1 MRDVFFLFLPT
12 ARMNVDQLW
21 KTVLSDLE
29 VSLSRGNFMTWLS
42 PTRLTR
48 VQQVDAGRQIA
59 EIACKSPYHRQ
70 FIEERYFAQI
80 KEALDRVTK
89 RKNELVFVIGKF
101 SSPASV
107 SAIGNGPL
115 FETESPSLHQQYQ
128 QAYLRARLREDFT
141 FDTFA
146 VSPSNE
152 MAYAAAQAVAKT
164 PGKAYN
170 PLFIYGG
177 VGVGKTHLTQAI
189 GHAVLLQRPDAAM
202 IYCTGEDF
210 TNEIINAIRRK
221 ETYPF
226 KKKFR
231 SADLLLIDDAQFI
244 AGKTAVQ
251 EEFFHTFN
259 AIRQEGGQI
268 VLVSDQPP
276 QAIDRLEDRLRSRF
290 EGGLTIDI
298 QQPNFE
304 LRTAILLIKAK
315 TLGVALPMDVA
326 QLIAA
331 NIESVR
337 RLEGFLARL
346 MTESSLRNQEISEP
360 LVRGLLG
367 NLNDAEV
374 RASPSVRPK
383 EILKIVATHFN
394 ITLSA
399 LEGPRRSK
407 PLVIPRH
414 LAMYVL
420 RTDHHLPLEEI
431 GSLFGGR
438 DHTTVIHAVDKVTKH
453 LSDSE
458 LLRVELSSIRK
469 KIYG

>member
-1 MRDVFFLFLPT
+1 
-12 ARMNVDQLW
+12 MNVDQLW

-128 QAYLRARLREDFT
+128 QAFLRARLREDFT

-251 EEFFHTFN
+251 
-259 AIRQEGGQI
+259 
-268 VLVSDQPP
+268 
-276 QAIDRLEDRLRSRF
+276 
-290 EGGLTIDI
+290 
-298 QQPNFE
+298 
-304 LRTAILLIKAK
+304 
-315 TLGVALPMDVA
+315 
-326 QLIAA
+326 
-331 NIESVR
+331 
-337 RLEGFLARL
+337 
-346 MTESSLRNQEISEP
+346 
-360 LVRGLLG
+360 
-367 NLNDAEV
+367 
-374 RASPSVRPK
+374 
-383 EILKIVATHFN
+383 
-394 ITLSA
+394 
-399 LEGPRRSK
+399 
-407 PLVIPRH
+407 
-414 LAMYVL
+414 
-420 RTDHHLPLEEI
+420 
-431 GSLFGGR
+431 
-438 DHTTVIHAVDKVTKH
+438 
-453 LSDSE
+453 
-458 LLRVELSSIRK
+458 
-469 KIYG
+469 

>member
-1 MRDVFFLFLPT
+1 
-12 ARMNVDQLW
+12 
-21 KTVLSDLE
+21 
-29 VSLSRGNFMTWLS
+29 
-42 PTRLTR
+42 
-48 VQQVDAGRQIA
+48 
-59 EIACKSPYHRQ
+59 
-70 FIEERYFAQI
+70 
-80 KEALDRVTK
+80 
-89 RKNELVFVIGKF
+89 
-101 SSPASV
+101 
-107 SAIGNGPL
+107 
-115 FETESPSLHQQYQ
+115 
-128 QAYLRARLREDFT
+128 
-141 FDTFA
+141 
-146 VSPSNE
+146 
-152 MAYAAAQAVAKT
+152 
-164 PGKAYN
+164 
-170 PLFIYGG
+170 
-177 VGVGKTHLTQAI
+177 
-189 GHAVLLQRPDAAM
+189 M